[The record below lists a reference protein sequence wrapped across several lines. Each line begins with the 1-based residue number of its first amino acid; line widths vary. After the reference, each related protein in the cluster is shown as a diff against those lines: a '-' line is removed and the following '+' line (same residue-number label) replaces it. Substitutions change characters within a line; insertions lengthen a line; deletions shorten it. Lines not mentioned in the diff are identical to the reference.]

1 LTLFGQ
7 SYVTIKAVKQFTNE
21 DAKRVG
27 WGTYVHT
34 TTHVFAK
41 AEKPETQRLTLAP
54 VEAIGSAKEKNA
66 NFPILKRV
74 SA

>member
-1 LTLFGQ
+1 VQ
-7 SYVTIKAVKQFTNE
+7 QFTNE

-34 TTHVFAK
+34 TRDVTAK
-41 AEKPETQRLTLAP
+41 AGTQRLTLAP
-54 VEAIGSAKEKNA
+54 VETIGSAKEKKA

>member
-1 LTLFGQ
+1 M
-7 SYVTIKAVKQFTNE
+7 KQFTNE
-21 DAKRVG
+21 DAKTVG

-34 TTHVFAK
+34 TTRVTAK
-41 AEKPETQRLTLAP
+41 AGRAGTQRLTLAP
-54 VEAIGSAKEKNA
+54 VEAIGSAKEKKA